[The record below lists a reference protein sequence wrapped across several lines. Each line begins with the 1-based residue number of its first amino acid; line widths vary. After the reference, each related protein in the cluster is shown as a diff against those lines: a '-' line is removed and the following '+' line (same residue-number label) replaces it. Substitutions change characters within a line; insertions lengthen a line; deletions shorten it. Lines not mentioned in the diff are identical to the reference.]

1 MVWVLSLWTLL
12 FRLVTRKL
20 KEFAEE
26 KRMQQKGDKS
36 SMRDL
41 SQMIKK
47 MPQYQK
53 ELSRY
58 STHLHLAEDCMKRY
72 QGHVDKLCKV
82 EQDLAMGTDVEGEKI
97 KDHMRNIVPI
107 LLDTTVSASDK
118 IRIIILYIIHKAGQ
132 LK

>member
-1 MVWVLSLWTLL
+1 MNFIV
-12 FRLVTRKL
+12 RLVTRKL
-20 KEFAEE
+20 KEFVEE

-58 STHLHLAEDCMKRY
+58 STHLHMAEDCMKRY

-82 EQDLAMGTDVEGEKI
+82 EQVTMK
-97 KDHMRNIVPI
+97 
-107 LLDTTVSASDK
+107 SASE
-118 IRIIILYIIHKAGQ
+118 
-132 LK
+132 